1 VEKSTAKHTLVED
14 ITAMIT
20 GSLFVVLGLVFFKA
34 GGFLTGGIVGLSL
47 VLSKLLTSVSFGQI
61 LFIINMPFYWL
72 AFKRMGKRFTL
83 NTFIG
88 VATVSLLSDYSH
100 LVIRL
105 EHVEPVLAAVMGGF
119 LVGMGMLVLFRHN
132 ASLGGLGILCL
143 FLQERYGWNAGRL
156 QMGFDACIVGVGFF
170 LVSPWVLAL
179 SVLGAMSV
187 NIIIAMNHKPG
198 RYNIS

>member
-1 VEKSTAKHTLVED
+1 MEKSTAKHTLVED

-156 QMGFDACIVGVGFF
+156 QMGFDACIVGIGFF
-170 LVSPWVLAL
+170 GVAL
-179 SVLGAMSV
+179 GVGLIG
-187 NIIIAMNHKPG
+187 IG
-198 RYNIS
+198 RHVREYHHRHEPQTGPL